1 MAVVLERALAYL
13 RASLSSFAG
22 SAGLW
27 IGLTFWHWRG
37 NLDFGQNGKDAAVN
51 RVVAAFC
58 RSVLECRSG
67 IWCLGSVGRRQYRTG
82 VVGVPSVYRICDLRG
97 PDYHRSLGRR
107 SLSRPPPAPALRLS
121 VLPFGRLYLVPLVL
135 CDCQWATQCCWCKW
149 CSSIG
154 YSLVVFWLLVW
165 FVAYAARTRRRL
177 LLYSDPPHR
186 ALLREGLGLLGVW
199 VLAGLAGLTGLT
211 QIIGGPL
218 PVWMVTAS

>member
-1 MAVVLERALAYL
+1 MAVVCERALAYL
-13 RASLSSFAG
+13 RASLSSFTG

-51 RVVAAFC
+51 RVVAIFC
-58 RSVLECRSG
+58 RSPLECRSG

-97 PDYHRSLGRR
+97 PDYHRSLGGR
-107 SLSRPPPAPALRLS
+107 SLSLSPAAPALRLS

-135 CDCQWATQCCWCKW
+135 CDCQWATECCRGKW
-149 CSSIG
+149 CRSIG

-165 FVAYAARTRRRL
+165 FVAYAARTGRRL
-177 LLYSDPPHR
+177 LLYSDHPRPA
-186 ALLREGLGLLGVW
+186 AL
-199 VLAGLAGLTGLT
+199 
-211 QIIGGPL
+211 Q
-218 PVWMVTAS
+218 